1 MGKSVMGIINNVRE
15 QLFGSDEE
23 MQHRYNC
30 RACSS
35 QFSKPASERNAVCP
49 ECGEEDRIYR
59 L

>member
-1 MGKSVMGIINNVRE
+1 MSIINNVKE

-23 MQHRYNC
+23 MQYRYNC
-30 RACSS
+30 RACGS
-35 QFSKPASERNAVCP
+35 QFSKPASERNVDCP